1 MAEVF
6 TKEIAEDFGE
16 EEMDFANLKKHIPTL
31 ISLWRGNG
39 KKKGL
44 DRNEI
49 KTLSASLLKLQRG
62 LTGKRNLVGQSY
74 MSDKNLFGA
83 YLLYYFPISYLQI
96 QSIIGSV
103 QNEFEKIAEAKTEKI
118 RILEIGSGPAP
129 GTTAIIDRIRK
140 LNENAKIE
148 VVLLDSSKNALEIAK
163 KVIQT
168 DFENVSVETHVTDLE
183 NEKIL
188 SKIGSGF
195 SVILLSHVL
204 NELWKN
210 NGDKISLRLEFLSK
224 AKNLLDSEN
233 ALLIL
238 NEPALLESSRNLM
251 KVRDAILKSED
262 FSNLDLISPC
272 PHSLSKSCPA
282 LSSENQTC
290 HAENFFDPIEPIKSL
305 AHGAGL
311 DRESVKMCFF
321 VFKTDNKNAQ
331 SDDKNTS
338 LTVVSEGMLNKS
350 GRIRFMLCDGEKRF
364 SLSAKKDDAHAK
376 EIGFFKLHRYEKI
389 RIENPEIRQDNLGV
403 KDDTKIHI
411 NFQH

>member
-1 MAEVF
+1 
-6 TKEIAEDFGE
+6 
-16 EEMDFANLKKHIPTL
+16 
-31 ISLWRGNG
+31 
-39 KKKGL
+39 
-44 DRNEI
+44 
-49 KTLSASLLKLQRG
+49 
-62 LTGKRNLVGQSY
+62 

-210 NGDKISLRLEFLSK
+210 NGDKIPLRLEFLSK
-224 AKNLLDSEN
+224 AKNLLNSENASKN

-282 LSSENQTC
+282 LSNMPRRK
-290 HAENFFDPIEPIKSL
+290 FLRPD
-305 AHGAGL
+305 
-311 DRESVKMCFF
+311 
-321 VFKTDNKNAQ
+321 
-331 SDDKNTS
+331 
-338 LTVVSEGMLNKS
+338 
-350 GRIRFMLCDGEKRF
+350 
-364 SLSAKKDDAHAK
+364 
-376 EIGFFKLHRYEKI
+376 
-389 RIENPEIRQDNLGV
+389 
-403 KDDTKIHI
+403 
-411 NFQH
+411 

>member
-1 MAEVF
+1 
-6 TKEIAEDFGE
+6 
-16 EEMDFANLKKHIPTL
+16 MDFANLKKHIPTL

-39 KKKGL
+39 KKKEL
-44 DRNEI
+44 DKNEI

-129 GTTAIIDRIRK
+129 GTTAIIDKIRK

-148 VVLLDSSKNALEIAK
+148 VVLLDSSKNALEVAK

-168 DFENVSVETHVTDLE
+168 DFENVSVKTHVTDLE

-210 NGDKISLRLEFLSK
+210 NGDKIPLRLEFLSK
-224 AKNLLDSEN
+224 AKNLLDSDN

-251 KVRDAILKSED
+251 KVRDAILQSED

-331 SDDKNTS
+331 SDEKNTS

-376 EIGFFKLHRYEKI
+376 QIGFFKLHRYEKI
-389 RIENPEIRQDNLGV
+389 KITHPEIREGNFGV
-403 KDDTKIHI
+403 AEETEIEI
-411 NFQH
+411 I